1 MFTEKQIAYAEDL
14 RKKAHQIVE
23 DAKTE
28 TFQHPAFTES
38 KRASVEAN
46 TAKLNA
52 AIDRMDAGQI
62 LEYFT
67 YNAVKT
73 YFTGMYAKMN
83 APLRDVMTV
92 LKICKVL

>member
-38 KRASVEAN
+38 KRGKRRSQHCEAQ
-46 TAKLNA
+46 
-52 AIDRMDAGQI
+52 R
-62 LEYFT
+62 
-67 YNAVKT
+67 
-73 YFTGMYAKMN
+73 
-83 APLRDVMTV
+83 RHR
-92 LKICKVL
+92 